1 MKHIIVFL
9 EPKDEHSLKRT
20 SYEAI
25 TAAKQTGADITGFAV
40 SGTETALQS
49 AAEYGLQKVVWLSIH
64 FLIIIPQQ
72 LFLKLYP
79 NLHHLFKQIQFLFQQ
94 MPQEKKLHLELALS
108 CMQVYSRL

>member
-25 TAAKQTGADITGFAV
+25 TAAKQTGADITGFAI

-49 AAEYGLQKVVWLSIH
+49 AAEYGLQKVVLAQHPLLDNYSSTAVS
-64 FLIIIPQQ
+64 
-72 LFLKLYP
+72 
-79 NLHHLFKQIQFLFQQ
+79 
-94 MPQEKKLHLELALS
+94 EALS
-108 CMQVYSRL
+108 QFAS